1 MKFAETAILS
11 TQTPLLPQRQTD
23 GVTGKQA
30 DITDKIHEKAKEFE
44 SVFIAESLKHAKIGM
59 PKDPEIGGSLIT
71 DTFDSF
77 MNRALADN
85 IMDQGGFGLAKHIS
99 DSLLSNYKIPQ

>member
-11 TQTPLLPQRQTD
+11 TQSPSLPIQQTGD
-23 GVTGKQA
+23 AGAKNHDLA
-30 DITDKIHEKAKEFE
+30 KKIHEKAKEFE
-44 SVFIAESLKHAKIGM
+44 SIFIAESLKHANIGM

-77 MNRALADN
+77 MNRALADS
-85 IMDQGGFGLAKHIS
+85 IMDQGGFGLAEHIS
-99 DSLLSNYKIPQ
+99 KSLLSNYKIPK

>member
-1 MKFAETAILS
+1 MKRCINHSVLTLCAITIS
-11 TQTPLLPQRQTD
+11 
-23 GVTGKQA
+23 KK
-30 DITDKIHEKAKEFE
+30 KIHEKAKEFE
-44 SVFIAESLKHAKIGM
+44 SVFIAESLKQAKIGM

-99 DSLLSNYKIPQ
+99 ESLLNTYKIPQ

>member
-1 MKFAETAILS
+1 MKFAETAPLT
-11 TQTPLLPQRQTD
+11 TQTASLPLN
-23 GVTGKQA
+23 
-30 DITDKIHEKAKEFE
+30 ITKPPMAQSDKVADKIHEKAKEFE

-77 MNRALADN
+77 MNRALADS

-99 DSLLSNYKIPQ
+99 DSLKNYTKIPQ